1 MSHKLPYQQKA
12 EDEIEESTKFITLP
26 TKFVRW
32 IVGLL
37 VGIALYGPGKDSVMA
52 LLPARGSEGRDR
64 FQHQSSLDNFTIIAK
79 LGMLDTINTN
89 VAAQTQRI
97 SDMDRR
103 IERIENA
110 MIENSLI
117 ERK

>member
-1 MSHKLPYQQKA
+1 MKSKNRPSSLLCRPSLSA
-12 EDEIEESTKFITLP
+12 
-26 TKFVRW
+26 
-32 IVGLL
+32 GLWGCL
-37 VGIALYGPGKDSVMA
+37 SALRFMGRERTASWRFCPPVVQ
-52 LLPARGSEGRDR
+52 RERDR
-64 FQHQSSLDNFTIIAK
+64 FQHQSSLDNFTIIEK